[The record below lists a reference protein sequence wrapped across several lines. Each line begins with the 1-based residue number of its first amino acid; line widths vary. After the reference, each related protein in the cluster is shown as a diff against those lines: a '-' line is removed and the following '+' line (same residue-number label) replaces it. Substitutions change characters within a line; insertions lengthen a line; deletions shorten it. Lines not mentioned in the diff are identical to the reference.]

1 MHNDNDT
8 MDMTIPDRKGVE
20 AVDTLDPYK
29 RVEAET
35 IAWHKEKVDGEYQ
48 TVNRAGSMD
57 TIWIEDDSQKMKTAA
72 CEEPGGEYNFNNL
85 ALTNI
90 KTGDWSAVANADFGN
105 GGKLSFVANVKGIGG
120 GTIKVYLDS
129 LNGECIAEL
138 NVPADSGYGLLNTDI
153 TADVSGVHNIF
164 FAYEGGDGQLF
175 DIDYWQFEDNT
186 PRDWQLRA
194 ELENGAVKA
203 EVTKLSGDVET
214 AVVYA
219 AAYASNGALI
229 SVSAQEVEPEAG
241 GSVSVELELDTE
253 EASEIKA
260 FLWTDGMVALDSAVK
275 VK

>member
-1 MHNDNDT
+1 

-57 TIWIEDDSQKMKTAA
+57 TIWIEDDSQKMKTAV
-72 CEEPGGEYNFNNL
+72 CGEPGGEYDFNNL

-90 KTGDWSAVANADFGN
+90 KNGDWSAVANADFGN
-105 GGKLSFVANVKGIGG
+105 GGKLSFAANVKGIGG

-241 GSVSVELELDTE
+241 GSVSVTLELDTE
-253 EASEIKA
+253 GASEIKA
-260 FLWTDGMVALDSAVK
+260 FLWTDGMVALDRAVK